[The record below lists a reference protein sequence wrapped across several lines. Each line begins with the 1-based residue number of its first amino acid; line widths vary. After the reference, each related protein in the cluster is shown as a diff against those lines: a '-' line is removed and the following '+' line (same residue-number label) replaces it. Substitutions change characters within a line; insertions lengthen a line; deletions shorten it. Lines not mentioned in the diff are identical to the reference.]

1 MLIAGLGER
10 YSGERLLQEMRSLES
25 EPRVVVG
32 NQPSIRV
39 SAVELRELVLN
50 EASAPLLLPFR

>member
-1 MLIAGLGER
+1 VLTADVGER
-10 YSGERLLQEMRSLES
+10 HPGERLLQEMRSLEG

-39 SAVELRELVLN
+39 SPTELRELVLN
-50 EASAPLLLPFR
+50 VLTVSVWQ